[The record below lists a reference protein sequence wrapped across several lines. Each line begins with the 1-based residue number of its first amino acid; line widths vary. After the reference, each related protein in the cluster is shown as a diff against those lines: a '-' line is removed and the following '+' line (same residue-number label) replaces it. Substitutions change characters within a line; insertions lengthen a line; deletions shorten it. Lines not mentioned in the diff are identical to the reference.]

1 MLNVIKVIT
10 VAIEFKRKGMK
21 PTIHRT
27 TKTHPNMEQG
37 WFIRV
42 GAGGKSGEPLMRVN
56 MGKRYSSFPIY
67 SRNGVQRTN
76 SYVPIKGDRVQVLR

>member
-42 GAGGKSGEPLMRVN
+42 GEGGKSGEPLMRVN

-67 SRNGVQRTN
+67 NRNGVQRSN

>member
-1 MLNVIKVIT
+1 MLNVIKVIA
-10 VAIEFKRKGMK
+10 VATKFKVKGML
-21 PTIHRT
+21 PTIHRSVK
-27 TKTHPNMEQG
+27 TKPKMQQG

-42 GAGGKSGEPLMRVN
+42 GDGGKSGEPLIRVN

-67 SRNGVQRTN
+67 NRNGVQRTN